1 MINKTFTKKDLLE
14 FIDIYDITIDDPSS
28 LSKKELQVELEN
40 YLLNNEIE
48 YHSDYDFHSSEDLL
62 NYLENEKPNVDLNYR
77 EKGQM
82 ITLAKKLIHYSRNGH
97 SIALSDFNDIDEIY
111 QKGLLVANHGDIP
124 TCRRAIDELNNDLK
138 IRNKIEIKISPK
150 IQKELEQKKIDKNS
164 LNNSFN
170 VQKKYVRL
178 TFD

>member
-14 FIDIYDITIDDPSS
+14 FIDTYEMNIDDPAS
-28 LSKKELQVELEN
+28 LSKKDLQNELEN
-40 YLLNNEIE
+40 YLIE
-48 YHSDYDFHSSEDLL
+48 YCSSYDFHSSEDLL
-62 NYLENEKPNVDLNYR
+62 SYLENDKPNIDLNYR

-124 TCRRAIDELNNDLK
+124 TCRRAIDELNNDQK
-138 IRNKIEIKISPK
+138 IRNKIEIKISQK
-150 IQKELEQKKIDKNS
+150 IQKELEQKKIDKSS
-164 LNNSFN
+164 LNNNFN
-170 VQKKYVRL
+170 IQKKYVCL